1 MTDPQN
7 DKPCRDCKRPT
18 QHATEICDDCRTP
31 AGRLLTELAA
41 LGIPGEAIE
50 EQHVNMN
57 SSTTVGVG
65 CLTIEVDGDGRWT
78 IDADDS
84 DGVTAANAIAAIVQ
98 APGLRLN
105 IPREQYAEDVLQAFS
120 DGCDFGGA
128 AMNQWFGHAFDVGD
142 GSGPDFDAA
151 AMWRDRVAKR
161 VAGSSTTTA
170 RAETAERDLCL
181 VTTERDTLAAR
192 VAALEAHNGRM
203 VAAWLD
209 VADACDR
216 ARRTHGSKWGEGD
229 GAQDVACSLPG
240 DTWAETGPAI
250 RDLANNLPPIHDEA
264 AALRDLAGGAS

>member
-98 APGLRLN
+98 APGLR
-105 IPREQYAEDVLQAFS
+105 A
-120 DGCDFGGA
+120 
-128 AMNQWFGHAFDVGD
+128 
-142 GSGPDFDAA
+142 
-151 AMWRDRVAKR
+151 
-161 VAGSSTTTA
+161 
-170 RAETAERDLCL
+170 
-181 VTTERDTLAAR
+181 ERDTLAAR
-192 VAALEAHNGRM
+192 VAELEAHNGRM
-203 VAAWLD
+203 VAQLLKT
-209 VADACDR
+209 ADACDR
-216 ARRTHGSKWGEGD
+216 SSEDTASIVCD
-229 GAQDVACSLPG
+229 SLPG
-240 DTWAETGPAI
+240 MTW
-250 RDLANNLPPIHDEA
+250 RDCA